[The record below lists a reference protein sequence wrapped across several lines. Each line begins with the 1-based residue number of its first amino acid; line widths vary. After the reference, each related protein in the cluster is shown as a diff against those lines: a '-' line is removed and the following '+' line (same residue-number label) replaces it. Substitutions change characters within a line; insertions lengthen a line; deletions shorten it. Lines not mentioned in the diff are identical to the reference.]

1 MLQLY
6 LLLSA
11 WMKEEHQRKL
21 DLTNE
26 KRVYWEA
33 KIAAAVEEIEKFKLD
48 EHILQKAVAKDSDVI
63 LSFEELQELRE
74 NHATTN
80 MVQLNSKLNSA
91 KKELDEV
98 LENLEALNDPNLQ
111 KIQDQFILPPS
122 PRAKDFKV
130 DLDIFMQIQLFM
142 E

>member
-1 MLQLY
+1 
-6 LLLSA
+6 
-11 WMKEEHQRKL
+11 MK
-21 DLTNE
+21 

-33 KIAAAVEEIEKFKLD
+33 KIATAVEEIEKFKLD
-48 EHILQKAVAKDSDVI
+48 EHLLQKAEGKDSDVI
-63 LSFEELQELRE
+63 LSFEELHELRE

-98 LENLEALNDPNLQ
+98 LETLEALNDPNLQ

-130 DLDIFMQIQLFM
+130 DKDIFMQN
-142 E
+142 

>member
-1 MLQLY
+1 MLQSY

-26 KRVYWEA
+26 KRVYWES
-33 KIAAAVEEIEKFKLD
+33 KIATAVEEIEKFKLD

-91 KKELDEV
+91 KNEEY
-98 LENLEALNDPNLQ
+98 E
-111 KIQDQFILPPS
+111 
-122 PRAKDFKV
+122 KV
-130 DLDIFMQIQLFM
+130 ITQTFTHL
-142 E
+142 